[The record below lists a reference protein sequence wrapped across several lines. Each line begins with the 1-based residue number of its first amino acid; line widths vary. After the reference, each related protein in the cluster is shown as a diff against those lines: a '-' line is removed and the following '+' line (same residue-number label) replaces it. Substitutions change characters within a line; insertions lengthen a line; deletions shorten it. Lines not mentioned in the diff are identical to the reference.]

1 MDFSPAASIFELLDP
16 KSDLSE
22 RDLGGEKQVAR
33 LSSDEFRDSSSRF
46 RSAELR
52 YDVSI
57 EEPTPHRL
65 TCRTGDLMVIRS
77 KFTSASGDVASA
89 ATISRPEIGRR
100 IKDDQQRGGIQ

>member
-52 YDVSI
+52 YDVGI

-77 KFTSASGDVASA
+77 NGV
-89 ATISRPEIGRR
+89 GRIYGSDR
-100 IKDDQQRGGIQ
+100 LTAKWLNN